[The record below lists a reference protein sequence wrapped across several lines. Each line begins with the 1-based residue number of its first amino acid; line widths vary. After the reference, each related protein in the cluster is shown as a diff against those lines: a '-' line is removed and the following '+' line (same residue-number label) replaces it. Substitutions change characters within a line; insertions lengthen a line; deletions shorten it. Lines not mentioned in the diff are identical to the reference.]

1 MSDDV
6 QQRLKELSTEG
17 KISCAQAEMVA
28 KEYGL
33 SRRAVG
39 EIINELELKIV
50 SCQLGC
56 F

>member
-1 MSDDV
+1 MSDAV
-6 QQRLKELSTEG
+6 QKRIKEISVKG
-17 KISCAQAEMVA
+17 KVTCAQAEMVA

-39 EIINELELKIV
+39 ELIDKLELKII

>member
-1 MSDDV
+1 MSDEV
-6 QQRLKELSTEG
+6 QKKIKELSMEG
-17 KISCAQAEMVA
+17 KITCAQAEMVA

-39 EIINELELKIV
+39 ELIDKLELKII

>member
-1 MSDDV
+1 MSDEV
-6 QQRLKELSTEG
+6 QKKIKELSVEG
-17 KISCAQAEMVA
+17 KITCAQAEVVA

-33 SRRAVG
+33 SRRVVG
-39 EIINELELKIV
+39 ELIDKSELKII

>member
-1 MSDDV
+1 MSDEV
-6 QQRLKELSTEG
+6 QKKIKELSAEG
-17 KISCAQAEMVA
+17 KITCAQAEMVA
-28 KEYGL
+28 KEHGL

-39 EIINELELKIV
+39 ELIDKLELKII